1 MRFPE
6 EAEALDADEGSGLV
20 RPYALVRGRTRPEPG
35 TATAMPV
42 EAIVETT
49 DTGASTRL
57 ALEKGEILRRCI
69 EPCSVVELS
78 VHLKV
83 PVGVTRVLVGD
94 LLRMDVVRL
103 HLPVP
108 GHLPDGRVDRDLL
121 ERVLAGLEA
130 L

>member
-1 MRFPE
+1 MSLRDE
-6 EAEALDADEGSGLV
+6 LDAMEDDEGSALV
-20 RPYALVRGRTRPEPG
+20 RPYALVRGRTRSESAP
-35 TATAMPV
+35 AMPV

-49 DTGASTRL
+49 ESGASTRL
-57 ALEKGEILRRCI
+57 ALEKGAILRQCVH
-69 EPCSVVELS
+69 PCSIVELS

-94 LLRMDVVRL
+94 LIRMGAVIV
-103 HLPVP
+103 HLPIP
-108 GHLPDGRVDRDLL
+108 GHLPDGRVDRVLL

>member
-1 MRFPE
+1 MSPRHDLEP
-6 EAEALDADEGSGLV
+6 ADDDEGPALV
-20 RPYALVRGRTRPEPG
+20 RPYALVRGRTRTESTPG
-35 TATAMPV
+35 LPV

-49 DTGASTRL
+49 PDGAATRL
-57 ALEKGEILRRCI
+57 AHEKGEILRRCV

-94 LLRMDVVRL
+94 LMRMGGVRV

-108 GHLPDGRVDRDLL
+108 GHLADGRVDRVLL

>member
-1 MRFPE
+1 MRTRDD
-6 EAEALDADEGSGLV
+6 LDPLEDDEGAALV
-20 RPYALVRGRTRPEPG
+20 RPYALVRGRTRTESAGPL
-35 TATAMPV
+35 PV

-49 DTGASTRL
+49 DSGASQHL
-57 ALEKGEILRRCI
+57 ALEKGAILRRCI

-94 LLRMDVVRL
+94 LMRMGAVVV

-108 GHLPDGRVDRDLL
+108 GHLADGRVDRVLL

>member
-1 MRFPE
+1 MSPRDDFDP
-6 EAEALDADEGSGLV
+6 AADGEGAALV
-20 RPYALVRGRTRPEPG
+20 RPYALVRGRTR
-35 TATAMPV
+35 TASSTGLPV

-49 DTGASTRL
+49 EEGSGLRL
-57 ALEKGEILRRCI
+57 ALEKGAILRRCE

-94 LLRMDVVRL
+94 LLRMGAVHV

-108 GHLPDGRVDRDLL
+108 GQLADGRVDRVLL

>member
-1 MRFPE
+1 MDP
-6 EAEALDADEGSGLV
+6 DEGAALV
-20 RPYALVRGRTRPEPG
+20 RPYALVGGRTRTESSPG
-35 TATAMPV
+35 LPV

-49 DTGASTRL
+49 EDGAVARL
-57 ALEKGEILRRCI
+57 ALEKGAILQRCL

-94 LLRMDVVRL
+94 LLRMGAVRV

-108 GHLPDGRVDRDLL
+108 GHLADGRVDRVLL